1 MNGTGPAALDSTAA
15 PAPGAF
21 VRRAVW
27 LVAIVDVI
35 RLVGAIPLGLGD
47 AEALYACYANH
58 LQGGYLDHPPLIG
71 WLDAAVLSVCPGAF
85 ALRLLALGLF
95 TLSAWLL
102 FRLARTLF
110 DDAAAF
116 WAVAILCVLPVFHLG
131 GLAAAPDAPLV
142 PLWLATLLAAWHAW
156 KRQRE
161 SRPPSWGWVLS
172 RAVGL
177 GALLGAAFLAKYS
190 ALALAPVLCWAAWPL
205 PPARRWAAWLAGAV
219 AAAAVA
225 TPVIAWNAAH
235 GFASVLHR
243 FVWSQPDP
251 GASLRNAGA
260 LVGGQL
266 LYLSPVAAVALGWMV
281 VRAWKRRGESP
292 VRFCLVA
299 SLVPFAILAAICVWS
314 RVAEPHWPLPAI
326 LALLPLAGHAA
337 SVAVG
342 RTRRVVRVAL
352 GVAVAFDAAV
362 YLAVLTPL
370 LPALVPEPLYV
381 ARYDIVNELYGW
393 DRVADAVRRRVP
405 AGGVVVAGHYTMCA
419 QLEWN
424 LRGTGIPVACWTC
437 TPTDFDLWAPGAE
450 TTRGRPVLF
459 VSDERYPDRPPAAS
473 PQARPERAEGPPVP
487 NPPTVSVRR
496 GGTEIRRFVL
506 TDYAAGEVRWPRRVA
521 GCTPPSGGD
530 VPGGREGRGERGDRI
545 HR

>member
-1 MNGTGPAALDSTAA
+1 MPASRTPSAVFARS
-15 PAPGAF
+15 AF
-21 VRRAVW
+21 W
-27 LVAIVDVI
+27 LVVSVDLL
-35 RLVGAIPLGLGD
+35 RLAGAIPLGLGD
-47 AEALYACYANH
+47 AEALYACYADH

-71 WLDAAVLSVCPGAF
+71 WLDAAVLAVWPSAL
-85 ALRLLALGLF
+85 ALRVLALALF

-102 FRLARTLF
+102 FRLARGLF

-142 PLWLATLLAAWHAW
+142 PLWLATLLGAWQA
-156 KRQRE
+156 RRRMRE
-161 SRPPSWGWVLS
+161 PAVPSWGWVLS
-172 RAVGL
+172 RAAGL

-190 ALALAPVLCWAAWPL
+190 ALALVPVLGWAAWTL
-205 PPARRWAAWLAGAV
+205 PPARRWAAWLAGA
-219 AAAAVA
+219 AAAAVVA
-225 TPVIAWNAAH
+225 APVIVWNAAH

-281 VRAWKRRGESP
+281 VRVWKRRAEAP

-299 SLVPFAILAAICVWS
+299 GLVPFAVLGAICLWS

-337 SVAVG
+337 SAAIG
-342 RTRRVVRVAL
+342 RARRLVRVAL

-370 LPALVPEPLYV
+370 LPAFVPEPLYV

-419 QLEWN
+419 QLAWN
-424 LRGTGIPVACWTC
+424 LRGAGIRVACWTC
-437 TPTDFDLWAPGAE
+437 TPSDFDVWGPGAE
-450 TTRGRPVLF
+450 TTRGRPALF
-459 VSDERYPDRPPAAS
+459 VSDERYP
-473 PQARPERAEGPPVP
+473 EL
-487 NPPTVSVRR
+487 PPTAGPANATVTVER
-496 GGTEIRRFVL
+496 GGAVVRRFVL
-506 TDYAAGEVRWPRRVA
+506 TEYAAGEVQWPRRA
-521 GCTPPSGGD
+521 ACGGTTSASN
-530 VPGGREGRGERGDRI
+530 
-545 HR
+545 